1 MTPLLGYLI
10 ERSIGGGHQAAAA
23 DAPGLR
29 DSQADTQEPS
39 RSSNLK
45 LGVIR
50 PRRRSRHEGRP
61 DLALSDPDARMAAE
75 ETRDWLQSHGAE
87 TSKSEE
93 HEEAPAAYR
102 DLQGASA
109 ALTVKPKEASRSI
122 DMAGRRAIAG
132 HLDIQQPGPEK
143 QIPVDGGRVP
153 PTGLGE
159 VAGPGPETQMPVD
172 GGVAPS
178 PPGHKARAVR
188 RVPPVA
194 REERQAAVPSAVPE
208 RAERMQAPPQPR
220 KAEPAPLSHAPA
232 PLRSEQASPVLRP
245 RQREIESL
253 VPPRERI
260 THAEEAR
267 ASRGLS
273 GVSPI
278 VAPHPT
284 SERTSAPRIE
294 VNIGRVEVRAV
305 FAQPP
310 PQRKPRSSPTVSLDD
325 YLKQRDGTG

>member
-1 MTPLLGYLI
+1 MTSLLGYLV
-10 ERSIGGGHQAAAA
+10 ERSIGAGHQVAAA

-29 DSQADTQEPS
+29 DSQANTQEPS
-39 RSSNLK
+39 RSSNLQR
-45 LGVIR
+45 GVIR

-87 TSKSEE
+87 KSKPEE
-93 HEEAPAAYR
+93 QKEAPAAYR

-109 ALTVKPKEASRSI
+109 TLTIKPKDASRSI
-122 DMAGRRAIAG
+122 DTAGRRAIAG
-132 HLDIQQPGPEK
+132 HRDIQLPGPET
-143 QIPVDGGRVP
+143 QIPVDG
-153 PTGLGE
+153 
-159 VAGPGPETQMPVD
+159 AGPMEQ
-172 GGVAPS
+172 APS

-194 REERQAAVPSAVPE
+194 REERQAALPSAVPE
-208 RAERMQAPPQPR
+208 RAERMQAPAQPR

-245 RQREIESL
+245 RLREIENR
-253 VPPRERI
+253 VPRERI
-260 THAEEAR
+260 TRAEEAR
-267 ASRGLS
+267 ASGVLP
-273 GVSPI
+273 GVSPT

-284 SERTSAPRIE
+284 SERTSASPHIE

-305 FAQPP
+305 FAPP
-310 PQRKPRSSPTVSLDD
+310 SPQRKPRSSPSVSLDD